1 MRAPL
6 PELPEEYSTSCAGI
20 LHAKPMEDR
29 VTDPI
34 MSNDLPTLVIEGVTL
49 DGMVFR
55 PSDWIERLIGTLSA
69 YGEDRRASTRVYA
82 GMDRRQR
89 QESFLRAQMIDGSK
103 CLVVD
108 IKLREVNPAAYHFL
122 LEFIQSNRL
131 RNQATDRNPALG
143 VLPSSGS
150 V

>member
-1 MRAPL
+1 MRAPRR
-6 PELPEEYSTSCAGI
+6 ELAEEDLTSGAGI
-20 LHAKPMEDR
+20 LHAKPTEDR
-29 VTDPI
+29 VTEPI
-34 MSNDLPTLVIEGVTL
+34 MSNDPPTLVIEGVTL

-108 IKLREVNPAAYHFL
+108 TKLREVNPGAYHFL

-131 RNQATDRNPALG
+131 RTQATDRMPALG
-143 VLPSSGS
+143 GLPSRGG

>member
-1 MRAPL
+1 
-6 PELPEEYSTSCAGI
+6 
-20 LHAKPMEDR
+20 
-29 VTDPI
+29 
-34 MSNDLPTLVIEGVTL
+34 MSKHLPTLVIEGVTL

-82 GMDRRQR
+82 GTDRRRR

-108 IKLREVNPAAYHFL
+108 TKLREVNPDAYHFL
-122 LEFIQSNRL
+122 LDFIQSNRL
-131 RNQATDRNPALG
+131 RNQATDRIPALG
-143 VLPSSGS
+143 VLPSSRG